1 MYCNIYLYNFVCNFV
16 IICRIIQELS
26 VSLQLFVQPF
36 EDTFFA
42 HLPCI
47 PYNMAVSIYKGIF
60 MFERTNLIYSHMQVC
75 LKGIFLKHNL
85 LHWSCSE
92 TRPQNWIVWDMGTET
107 HHWSSSVSYR
117 VTEELGSLWRSILL
131 FTCSLT
137 NYEIGGG
144 CKNWLGLAQIAKNIF
159 FAVNKKKPGEPPRD
173 KVEWVDSGKDR
184 GPDWVLKRT
193 RHGALAWLTGSS
205 PTCVWRG
212 RGMPGGCK
220 INFWC
225 VKSIG
230 GCCVKSRVKFNPS
243 CLIFFEKL
251 WEDLWVWGNHVGSH
265 PIVIDVTIEF
275 NGFPNIIQKRISKIK
290 NPNDVYFI
298 AFYYLSSTLLLMK
311 MCLCRIYCYFY
322 CHL

>member
-16 IICRIIQELS
+16 IICTIIQELS

-117 VTEELGSLWRSILL
+117 VTEELGR
-131 FTCSLT
+131 
-137 NYEIGGG
+137 
-144 CKNWLGLAQIAKNIF
+144 
-159 FAVNKKKPGEPPRD
+159 
-173 KVEWVDSGKDR
+173 
-184 GPDWVLKRT
+184 
-193 RHGALAWLTGSS
+193 AL
-205 PTCVWRG
+205 
-212 RGMPGGCK
+212 
-220 INFWC
+220 
-225 VKSIG
+225 
-230 GCCVKSRVKFNPS
+230 
-243 CLIFFEKL
+243 
-251 WEDLWVWGNHVGSH
+251 H
-265 PIVIDVTIEF
+265 PIVYLQLNKLWNRRRLQKLV
-275 NGFPNIIQKRISKIK
+275 GFGSDCQKH
-290 NPNDVYFI
+290 F
-298 AFYYLSSTLLLMK
+298 F
-311 MCLCRIYCYFY
+311 CC
-322 CHL
+322 